1 MKNTLLVYKICLQKI
16 LLNGQLRA
24 VHTLNV
30 LLYKTLVSP
39 LAIKIVH
46 GRAKEFQFY
55 ATRLQNLR
63 KIPHGKQNYQSD
75 FENSETLY

>member
-1 MKNTLLVYKICLQKI
+1 MPAEDPFERTTSRSTHVKRFKSPDDQ
-16 LLNGQLRA
+16 
-24 VHTLNV
+24 
-30 LLYKTLVSP
+30 LYKTLVSP